1 VDGPNRR
8 VHDDSA
14 SHGRLGCLIHA
25 RASPARGGAVSP
37 SRLSSSRV
45 VVVVVVV
52 VVNALTMRGGK
63 RSAND
68 RHGSFDRGGDGVA
81 RTKRGKWFKN
91 AVRARAWMTTDGIG
105 DVRGRRARGD
115 R

>member
-1 VDGPNRR
+1 MDGTNRH
-8 VHDDSA
+8 VHDDST
-14 SHGRLGCLIHA
+14 SHSRFRRSIHA
-25 RASPARGGAVSP
+25 RPSAARGGAVVR
-37 SRLSSSRV
+37 RLSPSRV
-45 VVVVVVV
+45 VVVVVV
-52 VVNALTMRGGK
+52 NASTMRGGK

-91 AVRARAWMTTDGIG
+91 AVRARVSMTTTDGIG
-105 DVRGRRARGD
+105 DVRGRRARGH

>member
-8 VHDDSA
+8 VLDASA
-14 SHGRLGCLIHA
+14 SHGRSGCLIHA
-25 RASPARGGAVSP
+25 RALPARGDAVSP
-37 SRLSSSRV
+37 SRLSSSR